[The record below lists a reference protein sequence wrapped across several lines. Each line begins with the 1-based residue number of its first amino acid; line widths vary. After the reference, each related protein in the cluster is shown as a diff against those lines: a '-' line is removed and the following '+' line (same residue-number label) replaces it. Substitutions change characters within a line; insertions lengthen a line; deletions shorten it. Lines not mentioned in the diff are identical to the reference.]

1 MVEAPPVGV
10 ERLRVS
16 QEHLPVQL
24 PRMMARLPDL
34 LALVFFAKRMPEM
47 IVSYADAAALMLH
60 HLTPQGEFSR
70 QRIGLALP
78 AGMRGS
84 KNQWTAQAGS
94 KSKP

>member
-1 MVEAPPVGV
+1 
-10 ERLRVS
+10 
-16 QEHLPVQL
+16 
-24 PRMMARLPDL
+24 
-34 LALVFFAKRMPEM
+34 
-47 IVSYADAAALMLH
+47 MLH